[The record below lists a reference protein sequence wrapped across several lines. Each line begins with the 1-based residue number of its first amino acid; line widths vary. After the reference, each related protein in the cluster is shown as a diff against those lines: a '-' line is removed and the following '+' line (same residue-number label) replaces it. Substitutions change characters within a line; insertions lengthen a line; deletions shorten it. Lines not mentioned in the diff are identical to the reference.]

1 MNLHPRRM
9 FYMDKTLTKL
19 TTLLIIIGAL
29 HLGLVG
35 VLGIDLL
42 GTIFGTGVI
51 MKTVYVLVGM
61 SAILHVYTT
70 FFKKVG
76 K

>member
-1 MNLHPRRM
+1 
-9 FYMDKTLTKL
+9 MDKTLTKI
-19 TTLLIIIGAL
+19 TTLLIVIGAL
-29 HLGLVG
+29 HLGFIG
-35 VLGIDLL
+35 VLGIDLI

-61 SAILHVYTT
+61 SAVLHVYTD

>member
-1 MNLHPRRM
+1 
-9 FYMDKTLTKL
+9 MDKTLTKL
-19 TTLLIIIGAL
+19 TTLFIILGAL

-42 GTIFGTGVI
+42 GTIFGTGII
-51 MKTVYVLVGM
+51 MKTVYVLVGV
-61 SAILHVYTT
+61 SAVLHIYTD
-70 FFKKVG
+70 FFKKV

>member
-1 MNLHPRRM
+1 
-9 FYMDKTLTKL
+9 MDKTLTKI
-19 TTLLIIIGAL
+19 TTLFILIGAL

-35 VLGIDLL
+35 VLNIDLL

-70 FFKKVG
+70 FFKKVH